1 MPWWVWLVLVLFM
14 LVMIVSGIVY
24 ACLHGY
30 HAFKDMARLGECA
43 AKRIDA
49 MGKPLPCQNEN
60 DTPFSLGLYRMLP
73 SATRMPMLKSSKG
86 VRRIAIAMPNSGR
99 NGVILMIDLTKL

>member
-30 HAFKDMARLGECA
+30 HAFKDMAKLGECA

-49 MGKPLPCQNEN
+49 KGKPLPFFTRPLQDAAERYTNAHAEVIERREANRNRHAQQWAQWRHFN
-60 DTPFSLGLYRMLP
+60 D
-73 SATRMPMLKSSKG
+73 
-86 VRRIAIAMPNSGR
+86 
-99 NGVILMIDLTKL
+99 

>member
-30 HAFKDMARLGECA
+30 HAFKDMAKLGECA

-49 MGKPLPCQNEN
+49 MGKPLPVSYTHLTLPT
-60 DTPFSLGLYRMLP
+60 TPY
-73 SATRMPMLKSSKG
+73 
-86 VRRIAIAMPNSGR
+86 V
-99 NGVILMIDLTKL
+99 

>member
-14 LVMIVSGIVY
+14 LMMIVSWIDY

-30 HAFKDMARLGECA
+30 HAFKEVAKLGECA

-49 MGKPLPCQNEN
+49 MGKQFPRQNEN
-60 DTPFSLGLYRMLP
+60 DTPFF
-73 SATRMPMLKSSKG
+73 TRPLQDAADRYANAHAE
-86 VRRIAIAMPNSGR
+86 VIERREAKRHRHAQQWAHWRHFN
-99 NGVILMIDLTKL
+99 D

>member
-1 MPWWVWLVLVLFM
+1 MPWWVWLALALFM
-14 LVMIVSGIVY
+14 LVMVVSGIVY

-30 HAFKDMARLGECA
+30 HAFKDVAKLGERA

-60 DTPFSLGLYRMLP
+60 DTPFF
-73 SATRMPMLKSSKG
+73 TRPLQDAAERYTNAHTE
-86 VRRIAIAMPNSGR
+86 VIERREAKR
-99 NGVILMIDLTKL
+99 NRHAQQWAQWRHFND

>member
-1 MPWWVWLVLVLFM
+1 MPWWGWLALVLFM

-30 HAFKDMARLGECA
+30 HAFKDMAKLGERAMRWVSHCL
-43 AKRIDA
+43 AKTRTTR
-49 MGKPLPCQNEN
+49 L
-60 DTPFSLGLYRMLP
+60 FSLDLCRMLP
-73 SATRMPMLKSSKG
+73 SVTRMPMLKSSKG
-86 VRRIAIAMPNSGR
+86 VSRIAIAMPNSGR

>member
-1 MPWWVWLVLVLFM
+1 M
-14 LVMIVSGIVY
+14 LVMVVSGIVY

-30 HAFKDMARLGECA
+30 HAFKDVAKLGERA

-49 MGKPLPCQNEN
+49 MGKPLTQQDEN
-60 DTPFSLGLYRMLP
+60 DAPSSPDLCRMLP
-73 SATRMPMLKSSKG
+73 SATRMPILKSSKG
-86 VRRIAIAMPNSGR
+86 VRRSAIAMPNSGR

>member
-1 MPWWVWLVLVLFM
+1 MPWWGWLALVLFM

-30 HAFKDMARLGECA
+30 HAFKDMAKLGERA

-49 MGKPLPCQNEN
+49 MGKP
-60 DTPFSLGLYRMLP
+60 
-73 SATRMPMLKSSKG
+73 MLKSSKG
-86 VRRIAIAMPNSGR
+86 VSRIAIAMPNSGR